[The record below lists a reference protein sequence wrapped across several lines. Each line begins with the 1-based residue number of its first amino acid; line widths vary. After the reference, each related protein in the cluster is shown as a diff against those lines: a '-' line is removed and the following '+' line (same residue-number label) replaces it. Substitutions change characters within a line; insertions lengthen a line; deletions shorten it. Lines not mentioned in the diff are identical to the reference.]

1 MLSWN
6 RIIIPKQTT
15 LNIIHIAMKTILL
28 LFLMLVT
35 QFAWGAVRTFNP
47 IPKVGNSQK
56 NKPLRSVTSDDEGI
70 SVNYTISQIMV
81 QDDDEVYPGTVFM
94 RIDGFGLTDEPGTPS
109 VPFRRDSYKLPEGC
123 SSVNLT
129 IEKCNYVDVDYEL
142 TPARPD
148 LPAYEDVVYSQSNV
162 PAIVSSSITAE
173 ETLIKQPVYA
183 IINGDRYAKVE
194 VMPISYDSRNKKV
207 RIYYEL
213 NFRLTYKFDQPR
225 NTKNRILDI
234 TTDRFNT
241 IYTPEFLI
249 ISTPEYKSQC
259 DRYVET
265 KRRMG
270 FNATA
275 IYKSD
280 WTTSAVSDSIST
292 RYHSAKGLDYV
303 LIAGGVDDVPSNNTT
318 YGIDSE
324 YIDTHG
330 KTYPT
335 DQEYVC
341 MDGNKDYDADIF
353 IGRIPVNNADE
364 LETVIDKITNYQL
377 NPPLNED
384 FFRKSLHCSYFQT
397 KNYDKFTEGYRF
409 LTPSELIRDY
419 VIAHNKDVQRIY
431 AATEGSTP
439 TYFIN
444 GDKLPEELR
453 DPHYDWSILK
463 NTQIANAINDGRFY
477 TLYIGHGDVTL
488 WGQPQFT
495 TKDISTL
502 SNGNLLP
509 VVFSISCFTGK
520 FDQNDFAQKFLKH
533 KNGGCVG
540 IIAGSYL
547 TYIYSNAY
555 FACGIFN
562 GIWPTPGLNSVA
574 TPIEPDNNHNSNLEL
589 GQILRAGLSY
599 RESIVQSSDI
609 TTKKRYHVF
618 GDPSMMMFTQTPIQ
632 FDKDEY
638 DIRFNSGGGV
648 SGLRTVS
655 IKFEPKTEGCYL
667 VISSKEGNYTRR
679 YVGGVN
685 YTGMIESDAEIL
697 IYGPNRVPKSIGKF
711 TIGDIII
718 PLYPSL
724 NVQVANRSCKLSL
737 DQDIESTD
745 VEVKVFDMYSNE
757 VKSESIHNFTKE
769 AVVDLSGLNRGVY
782 AVALLENGVRIGT
795 KTISL

>member
-1 MLSWN
+1 
-6 RIIIPKQTT
+6 
-15 LNIIHIAMKTILL
+15 MKTILL

-35 QFAWGAVRTFNP
+35 QFAWGAVRTINP
-47 IPKVGNSQK
+47 IPIVGNSQK
-56 NKPLRSVTSDDEGI
+56 IVPLKSVTSDDEGI

-81 QDDDEVYPGTVFM
+81 QDDDEIYPGTVFM
-94 RIDGFGLTDEPGTPS
+94 KIDGFGQTDEPGTPS

-123 SSVNLT
+123 STVSLT
-129 IEKCNYVDVDYEL
+129 LEKCSFVDVDYEL

-148 LPAYEDVVYSQSNV
+148 LLAYENIRYSRSNV
-162 PAIVSSSITAE
+162 PAIGSTTITAKDALF
-173 ETLIKQPVYA
+173 TQPSYA
-183 IINGDRYAKVE
+183 MIGGDRYAKVE
-194 VMPISYDSRNKKV
+194 IMPVSYDSRNKKV

-213 NFRLTYKFDQPR
+213 NFRLTYQFDQSR

-265 KRRMG
+265 KRRLG

-280 WTTSAVSDSIST
+280 WTTGAVADSISN

-318 YGIDSE
+318 YAIQPS
-324 YIDTHG
+324 YIKTHG
-330 KTYPT
+330 DTYPT

-341 MDGNKDYDADIF
+341 MDGKNDYDADIF

-384 FFRKSLHCSYFQT
+384 FFRRSLHGSYFQILES
-397 KNYDKFTEGYRF
+397 DKFKETF
-409 LTPSELIRDY
+409 QLLSTSELIRDY
-419 VIAHNKDVQRIY
+419 VISHNKDVQRIY
-431 AATEGSTP
+431 SAPEGSTP
-439 TYFIN
+439 TYFEN
-444 GDKLPEELR
+444 GDLLPQELR
-453 DPHYDWSILK
+453 DPNYDWSILK

-477 TLYIGHGDVTL
+477 TLYIGHGDVDR
-488 WGQPQFT
+488 WGQPNFT
-495 TKDISTL
+495 TKDILTL

-547 TYIYSNAY
+547 TSIRTNTE

-562 GIWPTPGLNSVA
+562 AIWPTPGLNLGA
-574 TPIEPDNNHNSNLEL
+574 TPTVPDNNHSSNLEL
-589 GQILRAGLSY
+589 GRILRDGLSY
-599 RESIVQSSDI
+599 CESITKGWVAMVS
-609 TTKKRYHVF
+609 TKKRYHVF

-632 FDKDEY
+632 FDKEEY
-638 DIRFNSGGGV
+638 DIRFNFNSGV

-667 VISSKEGNYTRR
+667 AISSKKGNYTRR

-685 YTGMIESDAEIL
+685 YTGMIESDAEIMM
-697 IYGPNRVPKSIGKF
+697 YGPNRVPKSIGKF
-711 TIGDIII
+711 TIGDTII
-718 PLYPSL
+718 PAYPAL
-724 NVQVANRSCKLSL
+724 NVQVANHSCKLSL
-737 DQDIESTD
+737 DEDIESTD

-757 VKSESIHNFTKE
+757 VKSKSIHNFTKE
-769 AVVDLSGLNRGVY
+769 AVVDLSDLNRGVY

>member
-303 LIAGGVDDVPSNNTT
+303 LIVGGINDVPSNNST
-318 YGIDSE
+318 YDTQQSSE
-324 YIDTHG
+324 DPSR
-330 KTYPT
+330 KSYPT

-341 MDGNKDYDADIF
+341 MDGEDDYDADIF

-364 LETVIDKITNYQL
+364 LEAVIDKITNYQF
-377 NPPLNED
+377 NPPQNED
-384 FFRKSLHCSYFQT
+384 FYRKSLHCSYFQPKET
-397 KNYDKFTEGYRF
+397 NKSKEDYRYI
-409 LTPSELIRDY
+409 TPSELIRNY
-419 VIAHNKDVQRIY
+419 VISKDKAVQRIY
-431 AATEGSTP
+431 AAVEGSTP
-439 TYFIN
+439 MYFEN
-444 GDKLPEELR
+444 GNLLPQELR
-453 DPHYDWSILK
+453 DPNYDWSILK
-463 NTQIANAINDGRFY
+463 NTQIANAINDGCFY
-477 TLYIGHGDVTL
+477 ALHIAHGNFEE
-488 WGQPQFT
+488 WSQPRFT
-495 TKDISTL
+495 TIDMSML

-509 VVFSISCFTGK
+509 VVFSINCLTGR
-520 FDQNDFAQKFLKH
+520 FDRKNFAQEFLTH

-540 IIAGSYL
+540 IIAGSHL
-547 TYIYSNAY
+547 TYVNSNAD
-555 FACGIFN
+555 FACGLFN
-562 GIWPTPGLNSVA
+562 GIWPTPGLNSVTA
-574 TPIEPDNNHNSNLEL
+574 PTEPDNNSNSNLEL
-589 GQILRAGLSY
+589 GQILRAGICYLESKTESSLY
-599 RESIVQSSDI
+599 RIS
-609 TTKKRYHVF
+609 TKKRYHVF

-667 VISSKEGNYTRR
+667 AISSKKGNYTRR
-679 YVGGVN
+679 YVGSVT
-685 YTGMIESDAEIL
+685 YSGMIESDAEIL
-697 IYGPNRVPKSIGKF
+697 MYGPNRVPKSIGKF
-711 TIGDIII
+711 TIGDTII
-718 PLYPSL
+718 PAYPAL
-724 NVQVANRSCKLSL
+724 NVQVANHSCKL
-737 DQDIESTD
+737 
-745 VEVKVFDMYSNE
+745 
-757 VKSESIHNFTKE
+757 
-769 AVVDLSGLNRGVY
+769 RGC
-782 AVALLENGVRIGT
+782 L
-795 KTISL
+795 KTIVNGREFA